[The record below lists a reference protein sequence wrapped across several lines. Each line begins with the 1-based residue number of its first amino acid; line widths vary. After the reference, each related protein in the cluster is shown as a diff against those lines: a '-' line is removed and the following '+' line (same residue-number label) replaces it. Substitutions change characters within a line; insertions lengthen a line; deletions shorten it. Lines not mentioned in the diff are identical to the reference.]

1 MTGMKLVFLIA
12 ATTTITAPFAAALAP
27 DPTWLTGLGQLG
39 SLGVL
44 GWACW
49 HLLVKTVPSQQE
61 TFRKSLESIQQS
73 HAKTL
78 DTIADRHE
86 RWEELRHK
94 DSERLDATMQQMSAS
109 CAATQARMRQA

>member
-12 ATTTITAPFAAALAP
+12 TTATITAPFAAAVAP
-27 DPTWLTGLGQLG
+27 DPTWLTGIGQLG
-39 SLGVL
+39 ALGVL

-49 HLLVKTVPSQQE
+49 HLLTKTVPSQQE
-61 TFRKSLESIQQS
+61 TFRESLESVQES
-73 HAKTL
+73 HARTL

-94 DSERLDATMQQMSAS
+94 DSERLDATMQQMAVQ
-109 CAATQARMRQA
+109 CAAVQTKMRQE